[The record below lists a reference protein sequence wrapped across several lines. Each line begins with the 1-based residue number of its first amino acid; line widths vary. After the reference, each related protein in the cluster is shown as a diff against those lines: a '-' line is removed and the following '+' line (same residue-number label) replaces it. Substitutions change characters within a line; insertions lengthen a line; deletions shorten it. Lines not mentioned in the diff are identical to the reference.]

1 MGENDIAKQN
11 THLFPNCVR
20 CTVVLPKKPTQLAN
34 NGGKFQRM
42 KPNLKKENNPMQKT
56 QHKKKVSQVL
66 PRAGVALL
74 LASRHGDRVK
84 FSHRKPCLFREK
96 KNA

>member
-1 MGENDIAKQN
+1 
-11 THLFPNCVR
+11 
-20 CTVVLPKKPTQLAN
+20 
-34 NGGKFQRM
+34 
-42 KPNLKKENNPMQKT
+42 MQKT
-56 QHKKKVSQVL
+56 QHKKISQVL
-66 PRAGVALL
+66 TRARVALL